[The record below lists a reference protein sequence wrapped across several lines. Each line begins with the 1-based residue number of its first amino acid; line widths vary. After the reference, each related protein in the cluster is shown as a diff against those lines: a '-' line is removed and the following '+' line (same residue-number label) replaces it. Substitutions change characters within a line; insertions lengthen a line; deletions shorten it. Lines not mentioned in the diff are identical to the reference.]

1 MDLSSPLPQLL
12 LRGTAIYFLVV
23 VVVRILPKRSLG
35 NNSPVDML
43 ALVIVG
49 ALVAD
54 AMSVGSEAPSDFV
67 LLAAVVAAWSYVI
80 NLLEFRFPSIS
91 RLTDEAPRVIVRDGR
106 MLHREMRKEL
116 ITEDELIACVR
127 RGGLNDIGDV
137 ACATVETTGEITLLA
152 RDDSQGQSTTRTN
165 SRSSKS

>member
-1 MDLSSPLPQLL
+1 MDLSTPLPQLL
-12 LRGTAIYFLVV
+12 LRGTVIYFAVM

-54 AMSVGSEAPSDFV
+54 AMSVGSESPTDFV

-80 NLLEFRFPSIS
+80 NLLEFRFPSFS
-91 RLTDEAPRVIVRDGR
+91 RVTDEAPRMIVRDGR
-106 MLHREMRKEL
+106 LLYREMRKEL
-116 ITEDELIACVR
+116 ITEEELMACVR
-127 RGGLNDIGDV
+127 RAGLKDIHEV

-152 RDDSQGQSTTRTN
+152 RDGDQGQSDTRTKA
-165 SRSSKS
+165 RSSKS